1 MLRLIHYWIALA
13 ARHPQV
19 ESAFIKTSKNRRMT
33 MRKMHHVAA
42 ACAISA
48 IMLSGNV
55 LAAAHS
61 AQAPAAGAT
70 APAAAPAAAP
80 KKEETGK
87 DIAFNRSKGNCLA
100 CHGMPTVP
108 DAVSAGL
115 YGPPLIAMSAR
126 YPSKAALRAQIWDAT
141 AKNPSSTMIPYGKH
155 GVLTE
160 AEIDKVTDFVYGL

>member
-1 MLRLIHYWIALA
+1 
-13 ARHPQV
+13 
-19 ESAFIKTSKNRRMT
+19 
-33 MRKMHHVAA
+33 MRKLHQVAA

-55 LAAAHS
+55 LA
-61 AQAPAAGAT
+61 QAT
-70 APAAAPAAAP
+70 ATPGAAAP

-100 CHGMPTVP
+100 CHAMPTLP
-108 DAVSAGL
+108 DAVSAGM

-126 YPSKAALRAQIWDAT
+126 YPSKAKLRAQIWDAT
-141 AKNPSSTMIPYGKH
+141 AANPSTSMIPYGKH